1 MPTFVDCAVFLR
13 PADARSQQKG
23 SAFPFAGDAEPF
35 LVFSGALAHQTDELT
50 DGLLALGIVFVGRD
64 KIPQLRLVAE

>member
-1 MPTFVDCAVFLR
+1 MPIFVNCVVFLR
-13 PADARSQQKG
+13 PADARPKQKG

-35 LVFSGALAHQTDELT
+35 LFFSGELTHQTDELT
-50 DGLLALGIVFVGRD
+50 DGLLALGVVFVGCD